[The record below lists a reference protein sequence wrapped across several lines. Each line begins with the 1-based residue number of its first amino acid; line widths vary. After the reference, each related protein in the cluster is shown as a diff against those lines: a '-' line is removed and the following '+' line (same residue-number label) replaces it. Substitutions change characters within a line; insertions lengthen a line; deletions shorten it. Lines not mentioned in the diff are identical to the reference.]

1 MAANLTITNAKA
13 VTGGR
18 VLSCNLRIAEGKIR
32 GILPPG
38 DTYGKTYD
46 ARGCLILPGFI
57 DVHTHGGCNVD
68 FNNAEP
74 KDIRAA
80 RDFFASQGVTT
91 FLPTIL
97 ADSEETMLRAA
108 VSIVKARKSLGCSQI
123 GGIHLEGP
131 FLAPDYR
138 GDLPAELLQTPSYAA
153 YRRLQDAAEGL
164 VRLVTLS
171 PELPEAMGLIR
182 RLTEEGIRVS
192 LGHTGADY
200 DTACEAIDVGAVSAT
215 HTLNAMAWMTLSAPS
230 VSTAVLESDIFCEA
244 ICDGRHLHP
253 AILRLLIKTKGLH
266 RVVAV
271 TDSTMAAGL
280 SDGVYRLGSVE
291 VVVRKGEA
299 RLFRSG
305 ERAGS
310 TLTMLA
316 SLRNLMK
323 FTGLPVEQAM
333 LPLTENPARLLGI
346 SHQKGAIDVGKDADL
361 VVLDSNWKVRTTFS
375 MGEIL
380 YSDETGR

>member
-1 MAANLTITNAKA
+1 MATNMTIINARA

-18 VLSCNLRIAEGKIR
+18 VSSCNLRIAEGKIR

-46 ARGCLILPGFI
+46 ARGCLVLPGFI

-80 RDFFASQGVTT
+80 RDFFVSQGVTT

-97 ADSEETMLRAA
+97 ADTEETMLRAA
-108 VSIVKARKSLGCSQI
+108 LSVAKARQSMGCSQI

-138 GDLPAELLQTPSYAA
+138 GDLPERLLQSPSYPA
-153 YRRLQDAAEGL
+153 YRRLQDACEGL
-164 VRLVTLS
+164 VRILTIS
-171 PELPEAMGLIR
+171 PELPGAAERIH
-182 RLTEEGIRVS
+182 RLNSEGIRVS

-200 DTACEAIDVGAVSAT
+200 DTAAAAIEAGAVSAT
-215 HTLNAMAWMTLSAPS
+215 HTLNAMAWMTPSAPS
-230 VSTAVLESDIFCEA
+230 VSAAVLESDIFCEA

-253 AILRLLIKTKGLH
+253 AILRLLIKTKGLR

-291 VVVRKGEA
+291 VVVRGGDA
-299 RLFRSG
+299 RLLSSG

-323 FTGLPVEQAM
+323 FTGLPVEQAV

-346 SHQKGAIDVGKDADL
+346 SHQKGSIDVGKDADL

-375 MGEIL
+375 QGEIL
-380 YSDETGR
+380 YSDETGC

>member
-1 MAANLTITNAKA
+1 MAASMTITNARA

-18 VLSCNLRIAEGKIR
+18 VAACNLRIAEGKIR

-46 ARGCLILPGFI
+46 ARGCLVLPGFI
-57 DVHTHGGCNVD
+57 DIHTHGGCNVD
-68 FNNAEP
+68 FNNADP

-80 RDFFASQGVTT
+80 RDFFASQGVTS
-91 FLPTIL
+91 FLPTVL
-97 ADSEETMLRAA
+97 ADTEETMLRAVLA
-108 VSIVKARKSLGCSQI
+108 IAKARRSMGCTQI
-123 GGIHLEGP
+123 AGIHLEGP
-131 FLAPDYR
+131 FLAAAYR
-138 GDLPAELLQTPSYAA
+138 GDLPQHLLQAPSYPAFK
-153 YRRLQDAAEGL
+153 RLQDACEGF
-164 VRLVTLS
+164 VRILTIS
-171 PELPEAMGLIR
+171 PELPGAQELIR
-182 RLTEEGIRVS
+182 RLSNEGIRVS

-200 DTACEAIDVGAVSAT
+200 ETAVAAIEAGAVSST
-215 HTLNAMAWMTLSAPS
+215 HTLNAMAWMSPSSPS
-230 VSTAVLESDIFCEA
+230 VAAAVLESDIFCEA

-253 AILRLLIKTKGLH
+253 AILRLLIKAKGLR
-266 RVVAV
+266 RVVSV

-291 VVVRKGEA
+291 VVVRGGDA
-299 RLFRSG
+299 RLLSSG

-323 FTGLPVEQAM
+323 FTGLPVEQAI

-346 SHQKGAIDVGKDADL
+346 SHQKGSIEVGKDADL

-375 MGEIL
+375 QGEVL